1 MSDEAMTKTLYEK
14 LLIQYM
20 FKDEDVRNVLVPHLS
35 PEVFMNHLNAK
46 CVKTVIDFLEAHSH
60 FPRMN
65 ELKLFIKDSETY
77 EHLLEIMNIDSSEY
91 DRDFILG
98 ELEEFYRKS
107 LFANVIM
114 NSNENIRNSTDTLQN
129 YPDKLREAL
138 AFTFNNAIG
147 TSLLDDQDKIFD
159 AMHDKDKVISTGIK
173 YLDKLIEGG
182 CHEKSLNLLMAACV
196 VEDTKVNVKISK
208 NDLCEYKQINI
219 SEILNIMLINCKVEI
234 SSPDGYVPV
243 KSYINKGLK
252 NVYKL
257 TVNGNELIGAGKH
270 LVETRT
276 GWVFLESLKNGDEVY
291 TESGFFECVVENLNE
306 ERVVVDIEVDHK
318 NHRYYA
324 NGISNHN
331 TNVGKSLIMCALSK
345 NFLAQNK
352 KVLYISLE
360 MSEEKIVE
368 RLLANIFDV
377 ALNDLKTMSKQEF
390 MRRYEL
396 IKKFLKSDFKV
407 VQYGAKTVSS
417 NKIRSILKDYEVKK
431 NYKPDVLIVD
441 YLGLMNTN
449 NKSKDSN
456 SYSEMKLISEE
467 LRAVAVEYGMPIWS
481 AMQTN
486 RNGFKNVE
494 LELTDIADSIGT
506 AATADLIIGVTQN
519 DELKEAGK
527 FIWYILKN
535 RYGLNDQK
543 LFVGVDYPKMRIYGL
558 ESEEKEDL
566 VKPKNIIDDSSVQI
580 LKALEGNKKNKIDNL
595 SGVE

>member
-20 FKDEDVRNVLVPHLS
+20 FKDDEVRNILVPHLS
-35 PEVFMNHLNAK
+35 PEVFMNHLNSQ
-46 CVKTVIDFLEAHSH
+46 CVKSVMQFLEAHSH

-65 ELKLFIKDSETY
+65 ELKLFIKETEIY
-77 EHLLEIMNIDSSEY
+77 EHLLEIMNIDTSEY

-114 NSNENIRNSTDTLQN
+114 DSSENIRNTTDTLQN

-138 AFTFNNAIG
+138 AFTFNSSIG
-147 TSLLDDQDKIFD
+147 TSLLDDQEKIFD

-173 YLDKLIEGG
+173 YLDRLIEGG

-196 VEDTKVNVKISK
+196 VEDTKVSVKIVHK
-208 NDLCEYKQINI
+208 GKITTAIKKICEIPDIDGFVQI
-219 SEILNIMLINCKVEI
+219 C
-234 SSPDGYVPV
+234 SPDGYVPV

-257 TVNGNELIGAGKH
+257 TVKGCELIGSGKH
-270 LVETRT
+270 LVETRS
-276 GWVFLESLKNGDEVY
+276 GWKFLEDLKNGDEVS
-291 TESGFFECVVENLNE
+291 TAFGFFECVIENLNE
-306 ERVVVDIEVDHK
+306 ERVVVDIEVDHP
-318 NHRYYA
+318 NHRYYT
-324 NGISNHN
+324 NWISSHN

-345 NFLAQNK
+345 NFLTQNK

-377 ALNDLKTMSKQEF
+377 ALNDLKTMPKAEF

-396 IKKFLKSDFKV
+396 IRKFLKSDFKV

-417 NKIRSILKDYEVKK
+417 NKIRSILKDYQVKK
-431 NYKPDVLIVD
+431 NYTPDVLIVD

-558 ESEEKEDL
+558 ESEEKEEL
-566 VKPKNIIDDSSVQI
+566 VKPKNIVDDSSVQI
-580 LKALEGNKKNKIDNL
+580 LKALESNKKSKIDNL

>member
-20 FKDEDVRNVLVPHLS
+20 FKDDEVRNVLVPHLS
-35 PEVFMNHLNAK
+35 PEVFMNHLNSQ
-46 CVKTVIDFLEAHSH
+46 CVKSVMEFLEAHSH

-65 ELKLFIKDSETY
+65 ELKLFIKETEIY
-77 EHLLEIMNIDSSEY
+77 EHLLEIMNIDTSEY

-114 NSNENIRNSTDTLQN
+114 DSSENIRNATDTLQN

-138 AFTFNNAIG
+138 AFTFNSSIG
-147 TSLLDDQDKIFD
+147 TSLLDDQEKIFD

-173 YLDKLIEGG
+173 YLDRLIEGG

-196 VEDTKVNVKISK
+196 VEDTKVSVKITHNGKTSTVIK
-208 NDLCEYKQINI
+208 NICEIPNIDGFVQI
-219 SEILNIMLINCKVEI
+219 C
-234 SSPDGYVPV
+234 SPDGYVPV

-257 TVNGNELIGAGKH
+257 TVKGCELIGSGKH
-270 LVETRT
+270 LVETRS
-276 GWVFLESLKNGDEVY
+276 GWKFLEDLKNGDEVS
-291 TESGFFECVVENLNE
+291 TAFGFFECIIENLNE
-306 ERVVVDIEVDHK
+306 ERVVVDIEVDHP
-318 NHRYYA
+318 NHRYYT
-324 NGISNHN
+324 NWISSHN

-377 ALNDLKTMSKQEF
+377 ALNDLKTMPKAEF

-396 IKKFLKSDFKV
+396 IRKFLKSDFKV
-407 VQYGAKTVSS
+407 VQYGAKTVSA
-417 NKIRSILKDYEVKK
+417 NKIRSILKDYQVKK
-431 NYKPDVLIVD
+431 NYTPDVLIVD

-558 ESEEKEDL
+558 ESEEKEEL
-566 VKPKNIIDDSSVQI
+566 VKPKNIVDDSSVQI
-580 LKALEGNKKNKIDNL
+580 LKALESNKKSKIDNL

>member
-20 FKDEDVRNVLVPHLS
+20 FKDDEVRNVLVPHLS
-35 PEVFMNHLNAK
+35 PEVFMNHLNSQ
-46 CVKTVIDFLEAHSH
+46 CVKSVMEFLEAHSH

-65 ELKLFIKDSETY
+65 ELKLFIKETEIY
-77 EHLLEIMNIDSSEY
+77 DHLLEIMNIDTSEY

-114 NSNENIRNSTDTLQN
+114 DSSENIRNATDTLQN

-138 AFTFNNAIG
+138 AFTFNSSIG
-147 TSLLDDQDKIFD
+147 TSLLDDQEKIFD

-173 YLDKLIEGG
+173 YLDRLIEGG
-182 CHEKSLNLLMAACV
+182 CHEKSLNLLMAA
-196 VEDTKVNVKISK
+196 
-208 NDLCEYKQINI
+208 
-219 SEILNIMLINCKVEI
+219 
-234 SSPDGYVPV
+234 
-243 KSYINKGLK
+243 
-252 NVYKL
+252 
-257 TVNGNELIGAGKH
+257 
-270 LVETRT
+270 
-276 GWVFLESLKNGDEVY
+276 
-291 TESGFFECVVENLNE
+291 
-306 ERVVVDIEVDHK
+306 
-318 NHRYYA
+318 
-324 NGISNHN
+324 

-368 RLLANIFDV
+368 RLLANIFDI
-377 ALNDLKTMSKQEF
+377 ALNDLKTMPKAEF

-396 IKKFLKSDFKV
+396 IRKFLKSDFKV
-407 VQYGAKTVSS
+407 VQYGAKTVSA
-417 NKIRSILKDYEVKK
+417 NKIRSILKDYQVKK
-431 NYKPDVLIVD
+431 NYTPDVLIVD

-558 ESEEKEDL
+558 ESEEKEEL
-566 VKPKNIIDDSSVQI
+566 VKPKNIVDDSSVQI
-580 LKALEGNKKNKIDNL
+580 LRALESNKKSKIDNL

>member
-1 MSDEAMTKTLYEK
+1 
-14 LLIQYM
+14 
-20 FKDEDVRNVLVPHLS
+20 
-35 PEVFMNHLNAK
+35 
-46 CVKTVIDFLEAHSH
+46 
-60 FPRMN
+60 
-65 ELKLFIKDSETY
+65 
-77 EHLLEIMNIDSSEY
+77 
-91 DRDFILG
+91 
-98 ELEEFYRKS
+98 
-107 LFANVIM
+107 
-114 NSNENIRNSTDTLQN
+114 
-129 YPDKLREAL
+129 
-138 AFTFNNAIG
+138 
-147 TSLLDDQDKIFD
+147 
-159 AMHDKDKVISTGIK
+159 
-173 YLDKLIEGG
+173 
-182 CHEKSLNLLMAACV
+182 
-196 VEDTKVNVKISK
+196 
-208 NDLCEYKQINI
+208 
-219 SEILNIMLINCKVEI
+219 
-234 SSPDGYVPV
+234 
-243 KSYINKGLK
+243 
-252 NVYKL
+252 
-257 TVNGNELIGAGKH
+257 
-270 LVETRT
+270 
-276 GWVFLESLKNGDEVY
+276 
-291 TESGFFECVVENLNE
+291 
-306 ERVVVDIEVDHK
+306 
-318 NHRYYA
+318 
-324 NGISNHN
+324 
-331 TNVGKSLIMCALSK
+331 MCALSK
-345 NFLAQNK
+345 NFLTQNK

-377 ALNDLKTMSKQEF
+377 ALNDLKTMPKAEF

-396 IKKFLKSDFKV
+396 IRKFLKSDFKV

-417 NKIRSILKDYEVKK
+417 NKIRSILKDYQVKK
-431 NYKPDVLIVD
+431 NYTPDVLIVD

-558 ESEEKEDL
+558 ESEEKEEL
-566 VKPKNIIDDSSVQI
+566 VKPKNIVDDSSVQI
-580 LKALEGNKKNKIDNL
+580 LKALESNKKSKIDNL